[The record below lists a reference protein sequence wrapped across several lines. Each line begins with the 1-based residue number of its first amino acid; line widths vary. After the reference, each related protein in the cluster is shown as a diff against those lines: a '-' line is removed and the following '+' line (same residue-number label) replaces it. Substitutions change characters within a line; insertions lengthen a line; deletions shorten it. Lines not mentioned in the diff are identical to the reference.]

1 MVVSLTIGRKRDMDR
16 DIELLLNRSTIQL
29 IGDVRFE
36 NGKGLSLRCVQ
47 Q

>member
-1 MVVSLTIGRKRDMDR
+1 MDG
-16 DIELLLNRSTIQL
+16 DIELLKRSTIHL

-36 NGKGLSLRCVQ
+36 NGKGFSLRCVQ